1 MIRNNKASNF
11 WLQISYKCIDI
22 DVKNDDY
29 FPASKLDLCMRFQF
43 TAI

>member
-11 WLQISYKCIDI
+11 WLQISYKYMDM
-22 DVKNDDY
+22 DVKKDDY
-29 FPASKLDLCMRFQF
+29 FPASKLDFCMPFQL